1 MTTKTPVYCDYN
13 AGAPIRAE
21 AAVALSRTLAAGG
34 NPSSVHGVGRR
45 MRAMIEDARERIA
58 AAVDA
63 RAENVVFTSG
73 ATEALHLVL
82 DAFDAAARAKL
93 PVVDE
98 DGDVVETPPPA
109 LIVSATEHDA
119 VFEHSRHRAMLRAP
133 VMQDGVID
141 LDVLEAMVSEAPKP
155 ALVAVQLA
163 NNETGVIQPVA
174 HVAALCREHGALLL
188 VDAAQAFGRI
198 PVSVADLDAGYLVVS
213 SHKLGGPPGAGALV
227 LAPGAPFATTRFGGG
242 QERGRR
248 PGTENGAALVGF
260 ATAAEWALRDM
271 DAEAAR
277 VAALRDRFEAG
288 LPEDAV
294 VFGRTAGFQPAT
306 VGAGRW
312 EAGGPLG
319 RLPNTSNFALPGL
332 NAETAVIAMDLEGVA
347 VSSGAACSSGKV
359 RTSRVLAAMGVAPEL
374 AKGALRVSFGHES
387 KETDVNEA
395 LQALAKI
402 AARRAVKEVAA

>member
-21 AAVALSRTLAAGG
+21 AAVAMSRALAAGG
-34 NPSSVHGVGRR
+34 NASSVHGVGRR
-45 MRAMIEDARERIA
+45 MRAMIEDARERA
-58 AAVDA
+58 AAALDA

-73 ATEALHLVL
+73 ATEALHLAL
-82 DAFDAAARAKL
+82 DAFEAEARARPPIL
-93 PVVDE
+93 DE
-98 DGDVVETPPPA
+98 DGCEVETPPPS
-109 LIVSATEHDA
+109 LIVSAVEHDA
-119 VFEHSRHRAMLRAP
+119 VFEHGRRRAMLRAP
-133 VMQDGVID
+133 VQQTGVID
-141 LDVLEAMVSEAPKP
+141 LDVLDAMLREAPKP
-155 ALVAVQLA
+155 ALAAVQLA
-163 NNETGVIQPVA
+163 NNETGVIQPIA
-174 HVAALCREHGALLL
+174 RVAALCREHGALLL

-198 PVSVADLDAGYLVVS
+198 PVSIADLDASYLVVS

-260 ATAAEWALRDM
+260 ATAVEWALRDM

-294 VFGRTAGFQPAT
+294 VFGRRTGGFQPA
-306 VGAGRW
+306 GADCRL
-312 EAGGPLG
+312 EAGGTYS

-359 RTSRVLAAMGVAPEL
+359 RSSRVLAAMGVAPEL

-387 KETDVNEA
+387 KESDVDEA
-395 LQALAKI
+395 LNALARI
-402 AARRAVKEVAA
+402 AARRAVKEAVA